1 MNPERVEDAGSWED
15 CGEANLCL
23 GCTGGVKNVF
33 QKLFLIA
40 PENLNKCWTALRSTH
55 GNCG

>member
-1 MNPERVEDAGSWED
+1 
-15 CGEANLCL
+15 L